1 MAGPL
6 TTTTGA
12 ALAAGFRLAAG
23 LRRGRPL
30 HPHGLLFDA
39 ELHLHGD
46 AARTWGSPFLDER
59 LELRGIARLSRSA
72 GLPPPLPDILG
83 IALRWRQADADA
95 ELLLA
100 TTGHTTPGRRL
111 LRPATR
117 WAPGL
122 YSSLF
127 PYETRGA
134 GDGGGRRVLLGAL
147 PRVER
152 PLPARFDA
160 LAAAVAKEPLV
171 LDLLVAAPAGPW
183 HLFGLVKLVPPA
195 MADADVPTRF
205 DPTRHPVPGLSPA
218 GRLQELRRPAYTAAQ
233 QVPDASAHEGR
244 GGGNSGGSE
253 MRAAGSALFTPEA

>member
-6 TTTTGA
+6 MTTTGA

-23 LRRGRPL
+23 LRGGRPL

-100 TTGHTTPGRRL
+100 TTGRTTLGRRL

-122 YSSLF
+122 YGSLF
-127 PYETRGA
+127 PYEARGA
-134 GDGGGRRVLLGAL
+134 RDDGGRRVLLGAL
-147 PRVER
+147 PARTGRCRRASTRSPPPWRRSRWSSTSSSR
-152 PLPARFDA
+152 PRRDPGSSSASSSSCRR
-160 LAAAVAKEPLV
+160 PC
-171 LDLLVAAPAGPW
+171 
-183 HLFGLVKLVPPA
+183 
-195 MADADVPTRF
+195 PTR
-205 DPTRHPVPGLSPA
+205 PCPPGSIPP
-218 GRLQELRRPAYTAAQ
+218 GIP
-233 QVPDASAHEGR
+233 SR
-244 GGGNSGGSE
+244 G
-253 MRAAGSALFTPEA
+253 